1 MTAVFFRSLACAAL
15 AAAVCAPAAA
25 QTLTKRKPGLW
36 EVQTTTQG
44 QGAGAGQQPPN
55 MKEMMESMPPAQR
68 AQVEKMMKERG
79 VGMASKPNSFRY
91 CMTKEQAE
99 RDPSVSPD
107 PDTQC
112 SNKMNAS
119 SPKEATFSFQ
129 CTRKDG
135 STMQGEGRAY
145 DLTPESYAMDM
156 RMQMQHQ
163 GQPMQMQIQ
172 QKGRWLGADCQG
184 IKPIGEGKGHGKG
197 QGQGGGRE

>member
-1 MTAVFFRSLACAAL
+1 MRPLALCAL
-15 AAAVCAPAAA
+15 AAALGTGAGA

-36 EVQTTTQG
+36 EVQITTQG
-44 QGAGAGQQPPN
+44 QGGQQPPN

-68 AQVEKMMKERG
+68 AQMEKMMKERG
-79 VGMASKPNSFRY
+79 VGMAASPHSFRY

-107 PDTQC
+107 PDTTCQ
-112 SNKMNAS
+112 NRMNAN

-135 STMQGEGRAY
+135 STMQGEGRAF

-156 RMQMQHQ
+156 RMQMQHE

-172 QKGRWLGADCQG
+172 QRGKWLGADCKG
-184 IKPIGEGKGHGKG
+184 IKPL
-197 QGQGGGRE
+197 GG

>member
-1 MTAVFFRSLACAAL
+1 MTKLLSSALRPLVLAAL
-15 AAAVCAPAAA
+15 AAAVAGAGA

-44 QGAGAGQQPPN
+44 QGMGQPPN

-68 AQVEKMMKERG
+68 AQMEKMMKERG

-99 RDPSVSPD
+99 RDPTVSPD
-107 PDTQC
+107 PDTTC
-112 SNKMNAS
+112 SNKMHAS

-172 QKGRWLGADCQG
+172 QKGKWLGADCKG
-184 IKPIGEGKGHGKG
+184 IKPIGG
-197 QGQGGGRE
+197 

>member
-1 MTAVFFRSLACAAL
+1 MKLLLLPLRTVVLVAL
-15 AAAVCAPAAA
+15 TAAVGCAGA

-44 QGAGAGQQPPN
+44 QGMSQPPN

-68 AQVEKMMKERG
+68 AQMEKMMKERG
-79 VGMASKPNSFRY
+79 VGNASKPNSFRY

-99 RDPSVSPD
+99 RDPTVSPD
-107 PDTQC
+107 PDTTC
-112 SNKMNAS
+112 INKMNATS
-119 SPKEATFSFQ
+119 SKEATFSFQ

-135 STMQGEGRAY
+135 SSMQGEGRAY

-172 QKGRWLGADCQG
+172 QKGKWLGADCKG
-184 IKPIGEGKGHGKG
+184 VKPIGG
-197 QGQGGGRE
+197 